1 MKEEALKRREED
13 PTSLSQVAKGWG
25 QPWVAPGK
33 EREGA
38 GSPQDL
44 LPVLTE
50 GAGDAAQPVP
60 TPDPRQLLPGTLNF
74 PCRRPPAHCVV
85 PRCRSDVL
93 MSVRRSRRQICNGD
107 PVCSQLKYKPRVLC
121 LNSDLTWVFCCCS
134 RALPQQG

>member
-44 LPVLTE
+44 LPILTE
-50 GAGDAAQPVP
+50 GAGDAAQPVL
-60 TPDPRQLLPGTLNF
+60 TPDPLASCSPGPSTFPVADLQLT
-74 PCRRPPAHCVV
+74 A
-85 PRCRSDVL
+85 
-93 MSVRRSRRQICNGD
+93 
-107 PVCSQLKYKPRVLC
+107 LC
-121 LNSDLTWVFCCCS
+121 HAAGATF
-134 RALPQQG
+134 